1 MEKRTVIAIVLAIV
15 FIIAWQ
21 KFVVE
26 KYMPKKPIQGKKVEQ
41 VEKKNLKNDNVITDE
56 KISEGKLGSKENLIK
71 DNLKTEEKDSD
82 SLFFDSNQS
91 VEERDFV
98 LENDL
103 IKVVFTN
110 KGGVAKSIILKKYKE
125 KSGQNYDLVNKTIDF
140 DKPFA
145 IYQGD
150 NSLEKIIFHGEKDG
164 NTLIFTYSKDGKTIK
179 KVFKLN
185 NDYTVDFSLEG
196 LKNAYISLGAGLNSS
211 EKAKSRYS
219 TEDEIAYYFDGDVER
234 ISKKKIKKEKI
245 PVEAKWVAIENRY
258 FAKILTPEKGFKDL
272 KPELYS
278 YKEGDK
284 TYSVCSLKAS
294 LKGSFKGK
302 FYLGPKEYER
312 LGALGKSYKE
322 LVNFGWFGAFGKWLF
337 ILLKWINKFVGNWG
351 WSIVIFTI
359 LVRIVLFPLNSAG
372 LKSAQKMKDLQ
383 PKVKAIQEKY
393 KKYGNDMTMKAKMN
407 QELQE
412 LYKKE
417 GVNPLGGCL
426 PMLIQIPIFFAIY
439 SLLLNIIDL
448 RMAPWIG
455 WIKDLS
461 AHDPY
466 FVLPIAMGVTQL
478 IVQLLTPATGD
489 KNQQRMMLIMP
500 IVITFVLIYAPSGLL
515 LYWTTNNI
523 FQIFQQLILNKQ
535 MKMAA

>member
-1 MEKRTVIAIVLAIV
+1 MEKRTILAIVLAIV

-26 KYMPKKPIQGKKVEQ
+26 KFVPKKPVNQKTEQTQIAKNEKETQNLNKEENKSQEVENEEAAAVSA
-41 VEKKNLKNDNVITDE
+41 VEKEETLTAVALPVI
-56 KISEGKLGSKENLIK
+56 
-71 DNLKTEEKDSD
+71 EEK
-82 SLFFDSNQS
+82 
-91 VEERDFV
+91 EYV
-98 LENDL
+98 LENDYL
-103 IKVVFTN
+103 KIVFTN
-110 KGGVAKSIILKKYKE
+110 KGGVAKSIVLKKYRE
-125 KSGQNYDLVNKTIDF
+125 KNGDLYDLVNKSIKKDYPFTFYGGKF
-140 DKPFA
+140 DLSS
-145 IYQGD
+145 ITGEGL
-150 NSLEKIIFHGEKDG
+150 LEG
-164 NTLIFTYSKDGKTIK
+164 NTLTFTFTLPDGTVVK
-179 KVFKLN
+179 KVFTLES
-185 NDYTVDFSLEG
+185 DYRVKFSLKG
-196 LKNAYISLGAGLNSS
+196 FDGYFSLGAGINSS
-211 EKAKSRYS
+211 EKSTSRYS
-219 TEDEIAYYFDGDVER
+219 TEDEIAYYYDGKVR
-234 ISKKKIKKEKI
+234 RLAKKKLADAEI
-245 PVEAKWVAIENRY
+245 PSEAKWVAIENKY
-258 FAKILTPEKGFKDL
+258 FAKILTPEKKFEKL
-272 KPELYS
+272 VPELL
-278 YKEGDK
+278 
-284 TYSVCSLKAS
+284 TYTENGKKYTLCSLKVKATD
-294 LKGSFKGK
+294 SFNGT

-312 LGALGKSYKE
+312 LGALGKTYKE

-337 ILLKWINKFVGNWG
+337 IFLKWINKFVGNWG

-372 LKSAQKMKDLQ
+372 LKSAQKMKELQ

-426 PMLIQIPIFFAIY
+426 PMLVQIPIFFAIY

-448 RMAPWIG
+448 RMAPWIL

-478 IVQLLTPATGD
+478 IVQLLTPAAGD

-500 IVITFVLIYAPSGLL
+500 VVITFILIYAPAGLL

-535 MKMAA
+535 MKQMKTVS

>member
-1 MEKRTVIAIVLAIV
+1 MDKRTIIAVVLAIG
-15 FIIAWQ
+15 FIIFWQ

-26 KYMPKKPIQGKKVEQ
+26 KYMPKKQAVQTSAVKDNGKSKNIKRK
-41 VEKKNLKNDNVITDE
+41 VEKKETLSN
-56 KISEGKLGSKENLIK
+56 KLNSKEGEGLQQKKEDYN
-71 DNLKTEEKDSD
+71 
-82 SLFFDSNQS
+82 FFNQPSS
-91 VEERDFV
+91 VEVRDYT
-98 LENDL
+98 LENDY
-103 IKVVFTN
+103 IKVVFSN
-110 KGGVAKSIILKKYKE
+110 KGGVAKSIVLKRYKDRD
-125 KSGQNYDLVNKTIDF
+125 GRLYDLVNKTIDY
-140 DKPFA
+140 DKPFTL
-145 IYQGD
+145 YD
-150 NSLEKIIFHGEKDG
+150 GEKPLKDLVFNATVNG
-164 NTLIFTYSKDGKTIK
+164 KTITFTYSSNNVEIK
-179 KVFKLN
+179 KVFTLKKDYILDFSVSGLN
-185 NDYTVDFSLEG
+185 NL
-196 LKNAYISLGAGLNSS
+196 YISLGAGLNSS
-211 EKAKSRYS
+211 EKTKSRYS
-219 TEDEIAYYFDGDVER
+219 AEEELAYYYDGDVER
-234 ISKKKIKKEKI
+234 VSKKKLKKKSI
-245 PVEAKWVAIENRY
+245 PPQARWVAIENRY
-258 FAKILTPEKGFKDL
+258 FAKILTPAKGFKDL
-272 KPELYS
+272 KPELYT
-278 YKEGDK
+278 YTEGKK

-294 LKGSFKGK
+294 LKDDFRGS

-312 LGALGKSYKE
+312 LGALGKGYKE

-372 LKSAQKMKDLQ
+372 LKSAQKMKELQ

-412 LYKKE
+412 LYKRE

-426 PMLIQIPIFFAIY
+426 PMLVQIPIFFAIY

-448 RMAPWIG
+448 RMAPWIL

-466 FVLPIAMGVTQL
+466 FVLPIAMGITQL

-500 IVITFVLIYAPSGLL
+500 VVITFVLIYAPSGLL

-535 MKMAA
+535 MKTA